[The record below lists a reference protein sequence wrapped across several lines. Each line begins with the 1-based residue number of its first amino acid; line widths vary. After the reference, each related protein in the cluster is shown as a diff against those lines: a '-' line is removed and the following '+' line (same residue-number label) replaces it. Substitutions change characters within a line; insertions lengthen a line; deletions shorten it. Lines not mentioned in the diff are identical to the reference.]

1 MYSIT
6 KIFFFVF
13 GVCNTASY
21 NTESLDR
28 STPER
33 PPPPPPPQFQKYEAL
48 LNATCGRV
56 VSSSPTFPPGDA
68 SNFMNAYTKFNGT
81 GSEESVIAFAKQLLN
96 ASAIQQFL
104 TLPDSFVNGGLDA
117 DFVLCAVLFDATPLG
132 LAEFAAKGQAE
143 ETLIDSLLN
152 DTMIMRDMLVAGG
165 PADNMYGPAMAIYT
179 AINEKSK
186 FLQNVASPWDD
197 RNQSSILQRLALGTA
212 LAHAVPISIVFL
224 SNGSTV
230 DPVARYLHYETAYL
244 NGDLDPAFEVL
255 TVFECKMMVDSD
267 ALEEDLLW
275 LRTTMSNY
283 RPDYIAMSYTWRY
296 IQAVHQE
303 VRYGDP
309 QCPIFM
315 PGVCNNHYSQIPVA
329 GGECGW
335 RAFFSRFARKAFGL
349 PTSGVTQPGHA
360 AMSSWSPA
368 GGWTI
373 QLGEYSVKRRYIF
386 APLLTFPPPP
396 SPPPSPHPPP
406 RPPPLF

>member
-1 MYSIT
+1 MYPIN
-6 KIFFFVF
+6 KILFLF
-13 GVCNTASY
+13 GFVCNAIAIGY
-21 NTESLDR
+21 NK
-28 STPER
+28 
-33 PPPPPPPQFQKYEAL
+33 PPPPPQYQKYEAL

-56 VSSSPTFPPGDA
+56 VSSSPTFPSGDA
-68 SNFMNAYTKFNGT
+68 INFMNAYTKFNGT
-81 GSEESVIAFAKQLLN
+81 GSEEAVIEFAKQLLN

-117 DFVLCAVLFDATPLG
+117 DMVLCSVLFDATPLG

-143 ETLIDSLLN
+143 ENLIDTLLN
-152 DTMIMRDMLVAGG
+152 DTTLMRDMLVAGG
-165 PADNMYGPAMAIYT
+165 PAENMYGPAMVIYT

-186 FLQNVASPWDD
+186 FLRAKELNSSPWDD

-212 LAHAVPISIVFL
+212 LAHAVPISIIFL

-303 VRYGDP
+303 VRYGVP
-309 QCPIFM
+309 QCAIFM

-349 PTSGVTQPGHA
+349 PTFGVTQPGHA

-368 GGWTI
+368 GGWAI
-373 QLGEYSVKRRYIF
+373 QLGEYSVK
-386 APLLTFPPPP
+386 
-396 SPPPSPHPPP
+396 
-406 RPPPLF
+406 